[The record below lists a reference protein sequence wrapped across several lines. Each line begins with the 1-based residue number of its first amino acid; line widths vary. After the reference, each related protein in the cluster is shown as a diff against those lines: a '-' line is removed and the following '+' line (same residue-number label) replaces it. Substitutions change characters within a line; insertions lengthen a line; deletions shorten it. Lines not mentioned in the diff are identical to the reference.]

1 MRAPRRVGFVLFVG
15 LLAGA
20 CGTISTSA
28 PVPTPAGFP
37 GIASVLSD
45 RGIAVTN
52 IVSGDAGCDDPT
64 IAKTAIGFDAAG
76 ADQTAPVRV
85 HIFIFRNRDT
95 YLRQR
100 AAVDECAKAFVT
112 DPATYETEES
122 SPYVAA
128 GQGPWAPGFKERL
141 RAALV
146 QAAGT
151 GD

>member
-1 MRAPRRVGFVLFVG
+1 
-15 LLAGA
+15 
-20 CGTISTSA
+20 
-28 PVPTPAGFP
+28 VPTPAGFP

-52 IVSGDAGCDDPT
+52 IVSGDAGCDDPL
-64 IAKTAIGFDAAG
+64 IAKTAIGFDASG
-76 ADQTAPVRV
+76 ADQAAPVRI

-100 AAVDECAKAFVT
+100 ASVDHCAAAFVT
-112 DPATYETEES
+112 DPEAYETEES
-122 SPYVAA
+122 SPYVAV